1 MNEEL
6 AKKYLEALFECFPD
20 DIPGMKYSYWDDE
33 NNNIPVSANVAE
45 LLDEIAEFLY
55 RGEAEPIEE

>member
-6 AKKYLEALFECFPD
+6 AKKYLESLFENFFEDTDTWYYD
-20 DIPGMKYSYWDDE
+20 DGE
-33 NNNIPVSANVAE
+33 NSTLVESSTCI